1 MCYGGKSTSTCS
13 FSPGKKDYYTWQVF
27 RGEELLW
34 GKACYLTQ
42 AFLQL
47 SIEQYFVSTD
57 SASFVN
63 KNVVNSYMMSYL
75 IGQKHTSNPHCLLK
89 NVKCTQYVT
98 LLLLQRQLCHELDYF
113 YKNSIIFFA
122 WKLEQS
128 SIFI

>member
-1 MCYGGKSTSTCS
+1 M
-13 FSPGKKDYYTWQVF
+13 
-27 RGEELLW
+27 GESLL
-34 GKACYLTQ
+34 
-42 AFLQL
+42 FNSSIPPI

-113 YKNSIIFFA
+113 YKNSIRF
-122 WKLEQS
+122 LHGN
-128 SIFI
+128 